1 MSRFT
6 RDAIS
11 KPAFLLVVGRTV
23 GFAASF
29 IIPVLLVRTFN
40 QAEFG
45 TYKQLFLIYATLFG
59 LAQFGMAESLYYFV
73 PRKPQAAGPYIAN
86 TLVTLALAGSACLAL
101 LWLSED
107 RIVEWLSNPQLANH
121 VVLLGV
127 FLVLML
133 FSAAFEI
140 VMVARKQHLTA
151 AWTYAAS
158 DVARTTLL
166 VIPAFVHGGLR
177 AVLWGGIGFAALRS
191 VVMLYWLRREF
202 GTDLRPDRNL
212 WKYQLAYALP
222 FALAV
227 GIEVL
232 QANLHSYVVASTFD
246 AATFAI
252 YAVGCLQIPLVDLI
266 TTSAANV
273 MMVKMAEAEA
283 SGAYGAPRSGG
294 ADPGVGAPGL
304 SKDGV
309 GNALE
314 LWHHT
319 MARLALLIFPLAVVL
334 LMLSRDVIVTLFTEN
349 YVASVPIFMT
359 WTLTILPAVFC
370 VDAVLR
376 AYAQTRFLFA
386 MNVLRLGLVVVLI
399 SWCLSSFG
407 LVGAVLVTLLATT
420 IVRLLSIAR
429 IAHLFEASL
438 TRVLPWRHLAGIA
451 LCAIAAGAPAYWL
464 SRTLT
469 MPRPLV
475 LVVAG
480 ATYWVVYAVIVYG
493 AFRWS
498 RRNPGAVRVMAPNP
512 KSLIPNLE

>member
-11 KPAFLLVVGRTV
+11 KPAFLLVVGRTI

-29 IIPVLLVRTFN
+29 VIPVLLVRTFN
-40 QAEFG
+40 QTEFG
-45 TYKQLFLIYATLFG
+45 TYKQLFLIYGTLYG
-59 LAQFGMAESLYYFV
+59 LAQLGMAESLYYFV
-73 PRKPQAAGPYIAN
+73 PRKPQDAGPYVAN
-86 TLVTLALAGSACLAL
+86 TLITLAMAGLACMAV
-101 LWLSED
+101 LWFSED
-107 RIVEWLSNPQLANH
+107 LIISWLSNPQLADH
-121 VVLLGV
+121 VLLLGA

-133 FSAAFEI
+133 ISAAFEI

-151 AWTYAAS
+151 AWTYGAS
-158 DVARTTLL
+158 DLARTTLL

-177 AVLWGGIGFAALRS
+177 GVLWGGVAFGGLR
-191 VVMLYWLRREF
+191 VIAMLIWLHREF
-202 GTDLRPDRNL
+202 GVDLRPDRRL
-212 WKYQLAYALP
+212 WRYQLAYALP

-232 QANLHSYVVASTFD
+232 QANLHSYVVASKFD

-273 MMVKMAEAEA
+273 MMVKMAE
-283 SGAYGAPRSGG
+283 
-294 ADPGVGAPGL
+294 DGL
-304 SKDGV
+304 HDQTAT
-309 GNALE
+309 ALE

-319 MARLALLIFPLAVVL
+319 MSRLALLIFPLAVVL
-334 LMLSRDVIVTLFTEN
+334 LMLSRDVIITLFTST

-359 WTLTILPAVFC
+359 WTLTIIPAVFC

-386 MNVLRLGLVVVLI
+386 MNVLRLGLVVALI
-399 SWCLSSFG
+399 SWCLSAFG

-420 IVRLLSIAR
+420 IVRILSIVR
-429 IAHLFEASL
+429 IARLFRVAF
-438 TRVLPWRHLAGIA
+438 TRILPWRHLAGIA
-451 LCAIAAGAPAYWL
+451 VCAIVAALPAWWL

-469 MPRPLV
+469 VARPIV

-480 ATYWVVYAVIVYG
+480 AMYWIVYAAIVYT
-493 AFRWS
+493 AILWQ
-498 RRNPGAVRVMAPNP
+498 RRGRAAKRATASNPE
-512 KSLIPNLE
+512 SLITNTLLGSVNPE

>member
-1 MSRFT
+1 VAAGAALRMGARMSRFT

-11 KPAFLLVVGRTV
+11 RPAFLLVVGRTI

-45 TYKQLFLIYATLFG
+45 TYKQLFLIYGTLYG

-73 PRKPQAAGPYIAN
+73 PRKPREAGPYIAN
-86 TLVTLALAGSACLAL
+86 ALITLAVAGAL
-101 LWLSED
+101 CVGFLIVAEN
-107 RIVEWLSNPQLANH
+107 RIAAWLSNPELADH
-121 VVLLGV
+121 VVLLGA

-133 FSAAFEI
+133 LSAAFEI

-151 AWTYAAS
+151 AWTYGAS
-158 DVARTTLL
+158 DLARTTLL

-177 AVLWGGIGFAALRS
+177 GVLWGGVAFAALR
-191 VVMLYWLRREF
+191 VAAMLHWLHREF
-202 GTDLRPDRNL
+202 GSDLRPNRTL
-212 WKYQLAYALP
+212 WRYQLAYALP

-232 QANLHSYVVASTFD
+232 QANLHSYVVASKFD

-273 MMVKMAEAEA
+273 MMVKMAE
-283 SGAYGAPRSGG
+283 
-294 ADPGVGAPGL
+294 DGL
-304 SKDGV
+304 HDH
-309 GNALE
+309 NETALE

-319 MARLALLIFPLAVVL
+319 MVRLALLIFPLAVVL
-334 LMLSRDVIVTLFTEN
+334 LLLARDVIVTLFTAT
-349 YVASVPIFMT
+349 YVASVPIFMA

-386 MNVLRLGLVVVLI
+386 MNVIRLGLVIALI
-399 SWCLSSFG
+399 SWCLSAFG
-407 LVGAVLVTLLATT
+407 LVGAVLVTLLATSA
-420 IVRLLSIAR
+420 VRVLSIAR
-429 IAHLFEASL
+429 IAYVLKAPVI
-438 TRVLPWRHLAGIA
+438 RILPWAPLVRIA
-451 LCAIAAGAPAYWL
+451 LCAVAAALPAYWL
-464 SRTLT
+464 SRYSSW
-469 MPRPLV
+469 PRPVV
-475 LVVAG
+475 LVCAG
-480 ATYWVVYAVIVYG
+480 ALYWSVYA
-493 AFRWS
+493 AFAYAAFLWE
-498 RRNPGAVRVMAPNP
+498 RRKPVSVRAASPNP
-512 KSLIPNLE
+512 ESLIPNPES

>member
-11 KPAFLLVVGRTV
+11 KPAFLLVVGRTI

-45 TYKQLFLIYATLFG
+45 TYKQLFLIYGTLYG

-73 PRKPQAAGPYIAN
+73 PRKPQEAGPYVAN
-86 TLVTLALAGSACLAL
+86 TLVTLAFAGLACLGL
-101 LWLSED
+101 LWFAED
-107 RIVEWLSNPQLANH
+107 RIVAWLSNPQLADH
-121 VVLLGV
+121 VVLLGA

-133 FSAAFEI
+133 VSAAFEI

-151 AWTYAAS
+151 AWTYGLS
-158 DVARTTLL
+158 DVARTILL

-177 AVLWGGIGFAALRS
+177 AVLWGGVAFGAVR
-191 VVMLYWLRREF
+191 VVAMLYWLHREY
-202 GTDLRPDRNL
+202 GPELRPNRTL

-232 QANLHSYVVASTFD
+232 QANLHSYVVASKFD

-273 MMVKMAEAEA
+273 MMVKMAEDSLHEN
-283 SGAYGAPRSGG
+283 RST
-294 ADPGVGAPGL
+294 
-304 SKDGV
+304 
-309 GNALE
+309 ALE

-319 MARLALLIFPLAVVL
+319 MSRLALLIFPLAVVL
-334 LMLSRDVIVTLFTEN
+334 LLLSRDVIITLFTST
-349 YVASVPIFMT
+349 YVASVPIFMA
-359 WTLTILPAVFC
+359 WTLTIIPAVFC

-386 MNVLRLGLVVVLI
+386 MNVIRLGLVVGLI
-399 SWCLSSFG
+399 SWCLSTFG

-420 IVRLLSIAR
+420 AVRIISIAR
-429 IAHLFEASL
+429 IAYLLKAPL
-438 TRVLPWRHLAGIA
+438 TNILPFAHLAGIA
-451 LCAIAAGAPAYWL
+451 VCAIAAAVPAYWL
-464 SRTLT
+464 SRTSTL
-469 MPRPLV
+469 PRPVV
-475 LVVAG
+475 LVSAG
-480 ATYWVVYAVIVYG
+480 ALYWAVYG
-493 AFRWS
+493 AITYAAYRWK
-498 RRNPGAVRVMAPNP
+498 RRSPAVVRVAVKPVAADLKVGTTNVE
-512 KSLIPNLE
+512 LGTGN

>member
-6 RDAIS
+6 RDSIS
-11 KPAFLLVVGRTV
+11 KPAFLLVVGRTI

-45 TYKQLFLIYATLFG
+45 TYKQLFLIYGTLYG

-73 PRKPQAAGPYIAN
+73 PRKPQEAGPYVAN
-86 TLVTLALAGSACLAL
+86 TLLTLAFAGFACLGL
-101 LWLSED
+101 LWVAED
-107 RIVEWLSNPQLANH
+107 RIVAWLSNPQLADH
-121 VVLLGV
+121 VVLLGA
-127 FLVLML
+127 FLML
-133 FSAAFEI
+133 MLISAAFEI

-151 AWTYAAS
+151 AWTYGAS
-158 DVARTTLL
+158 DVARTILL

-177 AVLWGGIGFAALRS
+177 AVLWGGVAFG
-191 VVMLYWLRREF
+191 VVRVIAMLHWLHREY
-202 GTDLRPDRNL
+202 GPELRPNRNL

-232 QANLHSYVVASTFD
+232 QTNLHSYVVASKFD

-273 MMVKMAEAEA
+273 MMVKMAE
-283 SGAYGAPRSGG
+283 
-294 ADPGVGAPGL
+294 DGL
-304 SKDGV
+304 HEQQST
-309 GNALE
+309 ALE

-319 MARLALLIFPLAVVL
+319 MSRLALLIFPLAVVL
-334 LMLSRDVIVTLFTEN
+334 LLLSRDVIITLFTGT
-349 YVASVPIFMT
+349 YVASVPIFMA
-359 WTLTILPAVFC
+359 WTLTIIPAVFC

-386 MNVLRLGLVVVLI
+386 MNVIRLGLVVGLI
-399 SWCLSSFG
+399 SWCLSAFG

-420 IVRLLSIAR
+420 AVRIISIAR
-429 IAHLFEASL
+429 IAYLLKARL
-438 TRVLPWRHLAGIA
+438 TNILPWGHLAGIA
-451 LCAIAAGAPAYWL
+451 VCSIAAAAPAYWL
-464 SRTLT
+464 SRTSTLA
-469 MPRPLV
+469 RPVV
-475 LVVAG
+475 LVAAG
-480 ATYWVVYAVIVYG
+480 GLYWAVYG
-493 AFRWS
+493 AIVVS
-498 RRNPGAVRVMAPNP
+498 AYKLQRRQPAAAGAAANPE
-512 KSLIPNLE
+512 SLIPNPKLTPNPELNP

>member
-11 KPAFLLVVGRTV
+11 KPAFLLVVGRTI

-29 IIPVLLVRTFN
+29 VIPVLLVRTFN
-40 QAEFG
+40 QTEFG
-45 TYKQLFLIYATLFG
+45 TYKQLFLIYGTLYG
-59 LAQFGMAESLYYFV
+59 LAQLGMAESLYYFV
-73 PRKPQAAGPYIAN
+73 PRKPQESGPYVAN
-86 TLVTLALAGSACLAL
+86 TLITLAMAGLACMAV
-101 LWLSED
+101 LWCSED
-107 RIVEWLSNPQLANH
+107 LIIGWLSNPQLADH
-121 VVLLGV
+121 VVLLGA

-133 FSAAFEI
+133 VSAAFEI

-151 AWTYAAS
+151 AWTYGTS

-177 AVLWGGIGFAALRS
+177 GVLWGGVAFGALR
-191 VVMLYWLRREF
+191 VVAMLYWLWREF
-202 GTDLRPDRNL
+202 GADLRPDRRL
-212 WKYQLAYALP
+212 WRYQLAYALP

-232 QANLHSYVVASTFD
+232 QANLHSYVVASKFD

-273 MMVKMAEAEA
+273 MMVKMAE
-283 SGAYGAPRSGG
+283 
-294 ADPGVGAPGL
+294 DGL
-304 SKDGV
+304 HDQMAT
-309 GNALE
+309 ALE

-319 MARLALLIFPLAVVL
+319 MSRLALLIFPLAVVL
-334 LMLSRDVIVTLFTEN
+334 LMLSRDVIITLFTSN

-359 WTLTILPAVFC
+359 WTLTIIPAVFC

-386 MNVLRLGLVVVLI
+386 MNVLRLGLVVALI
-399 SWCLSSFG
+399 SWCLSAFG
-407 LVGAVLVTLLATT
+407 LVGAVLVTLMATT
-420 IVRLLSIAR
+420 IVRILSIAR
-429 IAHLFEASL
+429 IAQLFEVPL
-438 TRVLPWRHLAGIA
+438 RRILPWRHLAGIA
-451 LCAIAAGAPAYWL
+451 VCAIVAGVPAFWL

-469 MPRPLV
+469 VPRPVV
-475 LVVAG
+475 LVAAG
-480 ATYWVVYAVIVYG
+480 AMYWITYGAIVYT
-493 AFRWS
+493 AFLWQRRS
-498 RRNPGAVRVMAPNP
+498 RAAKRTATPNP
-512 KSLIPNLE
+512 ESLITNPNTSALLGSMNPE

>member
-11 KPAFLLVVGRTV
+11 KPAFLLVVGRTI

-45 TYKQLFLIYATLFG
+45 TYKQLFLIYGTLYG

-73 PRKPQAAGPYIAN
+73 PRKPQEAGPYVAN
-86 TLVTLALAGSACLAL
+86 TLITLAFAGLTCLGL
-101 LWLSED
+101 LWFAED
-107 RIVEWLSNPQLANH
+107 HIVQWLSNPQLADH
-121 VVLLGV
+121 VVLLGA

-133 FSAAFEI
+133 VSAAFEI

-151 AWTYAAS
+151 AWTYGLS
-158 DVARTTLL
+158 DVARTILL

-177 AVLWGGIGFAALRS
+177 AVLWGGVAFGAVRVIA
-191 VVMLYWLRREF
+191 MLHWLHREY
-202 GTDLRPDRNL
+202 GSELRPNRKL

-232 QANLHSYVVASTFD
+232 QANLHSYVVASKFD

-273 MMVKMAEAEA
+273 MMVKMAEDSLHEHH
-283 SGAYGAPRSGG
+283 GT
-294 ADPGVGAPGL
+294 
-304 SKDGV
+304 
-309 GNALE
+309 ALE

-319 MARLALLIFPLAVVL
+319 MSRLALLIFPLAVVL
-334 LMLSRDVIVTLFTEN
+334 LLLSRDVIITLFTGT
-349 YVASVPIFMT
+349 YVASVPIFMA
-359 WTLTILPAVFC
+359 WTLTIIPAVFC

-386 MNVLRLGLVVVLI
+386 MNVIRLGLVVGLI
-399 SWCLSSFG
+399 SWCLSTFG
-407 LVGAVLVTLLATT
+407 LVGAVVVTLLATT
-420 IVRLLSIAR
+420 AVRIISIAR
-429 IAHLFEASL
+429 IAYLLKARL
-438 TRVLPWRHLAGIA
+438 TNVLPWAHLFGIA
-451 LCAIAAGAPAYWL
+451 VCALGSAIPAYWL
-464 SRTLT
+464 SRTST
-469 MPRPLV
+469 WPRPVV
-475 LVVAG
+475 LVAAG
-480 ATYWVVYAVIVYG
+480 ALYWAVYG
-493 AFRWS
+493 AITYAAYRWQ
-498 RRNPGAVRVMAPNP
+498 RRSPAAVRVASAPNP
-512 KSLIPNLE
+512 ESLIPNPELNP

>member
-11 KPAFLLVVGRTV
+11 RPAFLLVTGRTI

-45 TYKQLFLIYATLFG
+45 TYKQLFLIYGTLYG
-59 LAQFGMAESLYYFV
+59 LAQLGMAESLYYFV
-73 PRKPQAAGPYIAN
+73 PRKPQEAGPYIAN
-86 TLVTLALAGSACLAL
+86 ALITLALAGTAGLAL
-101 LWLSED
+101 LWFAEH
-107 RIVEWLSNPQLANH
+107 RIVGWLSNPQLADH

-133 FSAAFEI
+133 VSAAFEI

-151 AWTYAAS
+151 AWTYGAS

-166 VIPAFVHGGLR
+166 VIPAFVQGGLR
-177 AVLWGGIGFAALRS
+177 GVLWGGIAFAALR
-191 VVMLYWLRREF
+191 VLAMLYWLRREY
-202 GTDLRPDRNL
+202 GSELRPNRAL
-212 WKYQLAYALP
+212 WTYQLAYALP

-232 QANLHSYVVASTFD
+232 QANLHSYVVASKFD

-266 TTSAANV
+266 TTSAASV
-273 MMVKMAEAEA
+273 MMVKMAE
-283 SGAYGAPRSGG
+283 
-294 ADPGVGAPGL
+294 DGL
-304 SKDGV
+304 HEHRDT
-309 GNALE
+309 ALE

-319 MARLALLIFPLAVVL
+319 MSRLALLIFPLAVVL
-334 LMLSRDVIVTLFTEN
+334 LLLSQDVIVTLFTST
-349 YVASVPIFMT
+349 YAASVPIFMT
-359 WTLTILPAVFC
+359 WTLTIVPAVFC

-386 MNVLRLGLVVVLI
+386 MNVLRLGLVVGLI
-399 SWCLSSFG
+399 SWCLSAFG
-407 LVGAVLVTLLATT
+407 LVGAVLVTLVATT
-420 IVRLLSIAR
+420 IVRMLSIAR
-429 IAHLFEASL
+429 IAYLLKAPVK
-438 TRVLPWRHLAGIA
+438 RILPWRHLAGIA
-451 LCAIAAGAPAYWL
+451 LCAIAAAAPTYWL

-469 MPRPLV
+469 LPRPVV
-475 LVVAG
+475 LVAAG
-480 ATYWVVYAVIVYG
+480 ITYWTVYAAIAFA
-493 AFRWS
+493 AFRWE
-498 RRNPGAVRVMAPNP
+498 RRTPKVVRVAPSP
-512 KSLIPNLE
+512 IAAPPNVELGTGN